1 MKMVKYKHVL
11 AAVCVFAAL
20 GTLTVHAADTTT
32 LKDSELVVDKTTTSS
47 GEQTLPD
54 KTILTQVDKAKTG
67 SIQVELTDGK
77 AGTDKSNVKI
87 NCQKVADVVHG
98 EYVLIK
104 EYKDTGIDLNAVE
117 NSNDLK
123 NAAEKLIEKAGK
135 GTTPNTTDK
144 SGKAVFNN
152 LEVGVYLISAEDS
165 ATYDTVEPA
174 LIAIPTWSDSDGN
187 MLYDVV
193 IEPKHTPKPEKGNN
207 VAPQT
212 NLEDNTWKYVG
223 AACVCV
229 IGAVGCT
236 ILMRKRKQ

>member
-1 MKMVKYKHVL
+1 MKMGKYKHVL

-87 NCQKVADVVHG
+87 NCQKVADIVHG

-104 EYKDTGIDLNAVE
+104 EYI
-117 NSNDLK
+117 
-123 NAAEKLIEKAGK
+123 
-135 GTTPNTTDK
+135 
-144 SGKAVFNN
+144 
-152 LEVGVYLISAEDS
+152 
-165 ATYDTVEPA
+165 
-174 LIAIPTWSDSDGN
+174 
-187 MLYDVV
+187 
-193 IEPKHTPKPEKGNN
+193 
-207 VAPQT
+207 
-212 NLEDNTWKYVG
+212 
-223 AACVCV
+223 
-229 IGAVGCT
+229 
-236 ILMRKRKQ
+236 

>member
-47 GEQTLPD
+47 GEQILPD
-54 KTILTQVDKAKTG
+54 KTILTQVDTAKTG

-87 NCQKVADVVHG
+87 NCQKVADIVHG

-117 NSNDLK
+117 NS
-123 NAAEKLIEKAGK
+123 K
-135 GTTPNTTDK
+135 GYN
-144 SGKAVFNN
+144 FQ
-152 LEVGVYLISAEDS
+152 
-165 ATYDTVEPA
+165 YD
-174 LIAIPTWSDSDGN
+174 
-187 MLYDVV
+187 
-193 IEPKHTPKPEKGNN
+193 
-207 VAPQT
+207 
-212 NLEDNTWKYVG
+212 
-223 AACVCV
+223 
-229 IGAVGCT
+229 
-236 ILMRKRKQ
+236 R